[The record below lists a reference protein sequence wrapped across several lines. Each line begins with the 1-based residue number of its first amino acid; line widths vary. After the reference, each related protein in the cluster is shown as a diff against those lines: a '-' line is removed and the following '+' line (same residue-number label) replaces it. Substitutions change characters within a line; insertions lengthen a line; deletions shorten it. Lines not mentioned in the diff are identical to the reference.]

1 MTMRNSMSNA
11 NPRPLKKKTLSGYD
25 LFMNTQ

>member
-1 MTMRNSMSNA
+1 MSNA